1 MCGRYYARGHYAL
14 NCPQFFRES
23 SPQRHFET
31 ADNMELVKRV
41 RSGLFAQPR
50 RNLWRL
56 QCKRQTWRRRWRH
69 QRRRSRH
76 ETKRRRTASRCRARL
91 LTNGARTSQNW
102 IRGTS
107 LTTTTTSSTGQVPF
121 RDTTFNNLYLI
132 CPKFCLCLRL
142 CPGRLPDHCWIHSGR
157 PGVYSGAM
165 PASAAQGRRSG
176 APDSLRPDPPRAKL
190 YNRR

>member
-1 MCGRYYARGHYAL
+1 MRGRYYARGHYAL

-41 RSGLFAQPR
+41 RSGLFAHRPR

-56 QCKRQTWRRRWRH
+56 QCKRQTWRRRRH
-69 QRRRSRH
+69 QRQWSRH
-76 ETKRRRTASRCRARL
+76 ETKRRRTASRCRDQQM
-91 LTNGARTSQNW
+91 TNRTRPSPNW

-121 RDTTFNNLYLI
+121 SDTTFNNLYLI
-132 CPKFCLCLRL
+132 CPKFWLCLCL
-142 CPGRLPDHCWIHSGR
+142 CTGRLPDH
-157 PGVYSGAM
+157 
-165 PASAAQGRRSG
+165 
-176 APDSLRPDPPRAKL
+176 
-190 YNRR
+190 